1 MKEIQ
6 FDQSGL
12 VPAIVQDWHT
22 GRVLMLAYMNREALQ
37 KTLDS
42 GETWFYSRSRGRL
55 WHKGETSGHCQQVRR
70 ITYDCDGDAVLL
82 QVEQRGPACHTGA
95 ADCFFWTLQ
104 EDAPLPQQHFLTEL
118 EQIISRRKAERPE
131 GSYVVRLLEAGA
143 DRILRKVAE
152 EAGEVI
158 IAAKNGDRRE
168 IVHETG
174 DLLFHLLVMLAG
186 QEIAFSEVLAELE
199 RRHR

>member
-6 FDQSGL
+6 FDESGL

-22 GRVLMLAYMNREALQ
+22 GRVLMLAYMNRESMQ

-42 GETWFYSRSRGRL
+42 GETWFYSRSRARL
-55 WHKGETSGHCQQVRR
+55 WHKGETSGHYQQVRR

-95 ADCFFWTLQ
+95 ATCFFRTLQ
-104 EDAPLPQQHFLTEL
+104 EDVPLPQEYFLTEL
-118 EQIISRRKAERPE
+118 ERIISRRKVEKPE
-131 GSYVVRLLEAGA
+131 KSYVVSLLSAGT
-143 DRILRKVAE
+143 DRILKKVAE

-158 IAAKNGDRRE
+158 IAAKNGDHRE
-168 IVHETG
+168 IVNETG

-186 QEIAFSEVLAELE
+186 QGVALSEVLAELE

>member
-12 VPAIVQDWHT
+12 VPAVVQDWHT
-22 GRVLMLAYMNREALQ
+22 GRVLMLAYMNKEALQ

-42 GETWFYSRSRGRL
+42 GETWFYSRSRSRL
-55 WHKGETSGHCQQVRR
+55 WHKGETSGHYQQVRR
-70 ITYDCDGDAVLL
+70 ITYDCDGDALLL

-95 ADCFFWTLQ
+95 ADCFFRTLQ
-104 EDAPLPQQHFLTEL
+104 GDDPLPQEYFLTEL
-118 EQIISRRKAERPE
+118 ERVITRRRAERPE

-143 DRILRKVAE
+143 DRILKKVAE

-158 IAAKNGDRRE
+158 IAAKNSDRRE